1 MNKGIIFGIGTVIGA
16 VLGAGS
22 CYFFLKKKFDKDLDT
37 EVEKFKSE
45 WVKLTAGDNYI
56 SEEEEEGSNEALE
69 CPSEAISGP
78 SEALN
83 DSETGE
89 KRPEFYKGLIDG
101 LTYGKFDYT
110 KPYKKGHDEQAVA
123 EYEGKKVSTG
133 PYILPDS
140 ELWDENNSYEKI
152 EVIYYSHDQVFTDY
166 ADRELVIDHNN
177 IGTNNIDYLEDPDNN
192 VNLIY
197 VMNEEMGTIYEISIE
212 RKSYTDDVLPTLDF
226 SEDNESDS

>member
-1 MNKGIIFGIGTVIGA
+1 MNKGIIFSIGTVIGA
-16 VLGAGS
+16 ALGAGS
-22 CYFFLKKKFDKDLDT
+22 CYFFLKKKFDKDLDI

-45 WVKLTAGDNYI
+45 WSNMTMEDEEAG
-56 SEEEEEGSNEALE
+56 NEAIE

-123 EYEGKKVSTG
+123 EYEGTKVSTG

-140 ELWDENNSYEKI
+140 ELWDENNSYEKL

-177 IGTNNIDYLEDPDNN
+177 IGTNNIDYLEDPNNN
-192 VNLIY
+192 VNMIY
-197 VMNEEMGTIYEISIE
+197 VMNEDMGTIYEISIE

-226 SEDNESDS
+226 GEDDESDS